1 MMTQILARAL
11 RRGATTTAILW
22 FPIAAAAQSNLSS
35 QGFGFPTGQLSSRAY
50 GAGGSLAEIDPL
62 SPVNP
67 ASLSLIPT
75 RVLFFQIEPEFR
87 TVSGENGSDHTTT
100 ARYPVVFG
108 AIPVGASWIFS
119 LGSSTLLDRTSS
131 TSFKTTQELSGTE
144 SVAMNTKYA
153 IDGAMSDVRFAA
165 AWAPAAWLRVG
176 VGAHGITGHN
186 LVTIT
191 QSFDD
196 SLRFATFTA
205 SRVLGFG
212 GTALSGGIQLVSKS
226 FVLAGSGRYGGP
238 LNLHSEDTVLA
249 SGRVPNRFG
258 ASLAYVGVANS
269 TIAIRTSHDNWS
281 SLGTLGTAQLHPV
294 DAWDTSIGADMAG
307 PRLGD
312 RLMFLRGGFRVRT
325 LPFQAA
331 GENVS
336 EKSVTAGLGTAFAAN
351 RVLADFAVIRATRS
365 ANLSASEHAWTFS
378 VGIAVRP

>member
-1 MMTQILARAL
+1 MTQMLVRAL
-11 RRGATTTAILW
+11 RRGVTTTAILCL
-22 FPIAAAAQSNLSS
+22 PIVVSAQSNLSS

-50 GAGGSLAEIDPL
+50 GAGGSLAEVDPL

-87 TVSGENGSDHTTT
+87 NVSGQNGSDHTTT

-131 TSFKTTQELSGTE
+131 TSFKTTQQLSATE

-165 AWAPAAWLRVG
+165 AWAPRTWLRVG

-196 SLRFATFTA
+196 SLQFATFTA

-212 GTALSGGIQLVSKS
+212 GTALSGGVQLISKS
-226 FVLAGSGRYGGP
+226 FILAGSGRYGGP
-238 LNLHSEDTVLA
+238 LNLHSEDTVLT

-269 TIAIRTSHDNWS
+269 TIAIRTSRDNWS

-336 EKSVTAGLGTAFAAN
+336 EKSITAGIGTAFAAN
-351 RVLADFAVIRATRS
+351 RVLADLAVIRASRS